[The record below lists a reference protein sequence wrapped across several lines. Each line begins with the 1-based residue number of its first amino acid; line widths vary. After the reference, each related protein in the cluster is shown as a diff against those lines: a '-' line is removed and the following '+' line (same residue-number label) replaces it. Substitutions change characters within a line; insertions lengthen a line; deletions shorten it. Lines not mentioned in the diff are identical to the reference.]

1 MEELEELFQIGG
13 PIILEELPQDAD
25 MDESEELHEL
35 FVSECLKPIFV
46 KVPLGDIF
54 AEGLISFCGADVNA
68 VCCPKTP
75 SKTKTSTQPPD
86 GS

>member
-1 MEELEELFQIGG
+1 MEKPEELLQIGG
-13 PIILEELPQDAD
+13 PIILEELPQDGD
-25 MDESEELHEL
+25 MNESEELHEL
-35 FVSECLKPIFV
+35 FVSECLELLFV
-46 KVPLGDIF
+46 KAPLGDVF

-68 VCCPKTP
+68 ACCLKTP